1 MAPLR
6 IEWHPAKAATN
17 RSKHGVSF
25 EEASTVFQDDFALF
39 MDDPDHSGSEE
50 RFLLLGMSDALRIL
64 VVVHACR
71 VEDDVVRIISA
82 RRATPSERARYGARW
97 SR

>member
-1 MAPLR
+1 MPRCAVAWSCLAENASHSIVPDRSPL
-6 IEWHPAKAATN
+6 
-17 RSKHGVSF
+17 
-25 EEASTVFQDDFALF
+25 QDPISDRLA
-39 MDDPDHSGSEE
+39 GSEE